1 MPAPVVSSI
10 AWFLPRRIHRQ
21 MAVGMIAVFALI
33 SEPAIGPDLRR
44 TQGQLAGP
52 QDDAEGFVVEYEG
65 QAGHDGFSVVGYRF
79 AKASPLPWWGPWTT
93 LLPTTDYRQPGRG
106 GGGRSSYSDTFA
118 RVSA

>member
-44 TQGQLAGP
+44 AQGQLASP
-52 QDDAEGFVVEYEG
+52 ENDAEGFVVEYKR
-65 QAGHDGFSVVGYRF
+65 QAGH
-79 AKASPLPWWGPWTT
+79 
-93 LLPTTDYRQPGRG
+93 
-106 GGGRSSYSDTFA
+106 
-118 RVSA
+118 